1 MTGDR
6 KIKEAIETMS
16 GTRGQQSIKLVECE
30 VISVDESKR
39 TCNVSVI
46 GGNAEYDIENVRLM
60 ATIDD
65 GLLIIPTVGSQIL
78 VAHNNQNVKYIC
90 QFSEIEK
97 VLLITG
103 ETSIEIKDGSVK
115 FNDGSFDGFVKIKDL
130 TDKLNDMVRLLNVE
144 LGKIQTG
151 IIAGGGSY
159 TPTNLQNFNKS
170 DYENTKIT
178 HGE

>member
-115 FNDGSFDGFVKIKDL
+115 FNDGSFDGFSFQCPTSDL
-130 TDKLNDMVRLLNVE
+130 IVSSICISSE
-144 LGKIQTG
+144 I
-151 IIAGGGSY
+151 
-159 TPTNLQNFNKS
+159 PTTKS
-170 DYENTKIT
+170 PFEISKSPSEP
-178 HGE
+178 HK